1 MVFLSL
7 MIGLCWVAASYEISG
22 KTPIGHGLAWW
33 KKEKPLARLYASVE
47 GLFADDD
54 KPAKKPSKKKETAR
68 PAQNKPAPEP
78 QEKEATAKRVA
89 LLEKAAQ
96 AIERDAGNPGAKTSV
111 GEKPSSKDKKAL
123 DELLT
128 SRLPRGR

>member
-1 MVFLSL
+1 MIVLSVL
-7 MIGLCWVAASYEISG
+7 VGLCWVASSYEIEG
-22 KTPIGHGLAWW
+22 KTPIGHGLTWW
-33 KKEKPLARLYASVE
+33 KKQQF
-47 GLFADDD
+47 FADKT
-54 KPAKKPSKKKETAR
+54 KPQKKQPKKKETAR
-68 PAQNKPAPEP
+68 PTIKPAPQP